1 MAAALP
7 CLYSFRRC
15 PYAMRA
21 RLALAAAGV
30 QPGRDLELREVAL
43 KAKPPELV
51 QCSPKGSV
59 PVLVLPDGA
68 VIEESLAIMRWA
80 LAQADP
86 QGWLA
91 GWSAADQEVMDAL
104 IAENDGPFKHHLDR
118 FKYPDRYPGET
129 LEPHRLAALAILQR
143 WNNRLGAGWM
153 LGDLPCLA
161 DWALLPFVRQFRL
174 ADPEGFEAE
183 PDLEPLQCWL
193 ARFLASRELAAVMD
207 PPWAKRIAWRS
218 SGWLYHL
225 ALRGEWAEA
234 LRDGSYR
241 RSTRGR
247 SLEEV
252 GFIHLSAAHQ
262 VEATA
267 QRFYADLPP
276 GQVLLLSL
284 DPQRLAAAGLKLIE
298 EPAPGSGE
306 LFPHL
311 YGALPLEAV
320 LLAQP
325 LEP

>member
-1 MAAALP
+1 
-7 CLYSFRRC
+7 
-15 PYAMRA
+15 MRA
-21 RLALAAAGV
+21 RLALAAAGL
-30 QPGRDLELREVAL
+30 QPGRDVALREVAL
-43 KAKPPELV
+43 KAKPPELL
-51 QCSPKGSV
+51 QSSPKGTV

-68 VIEESLAIMRWA
+68 VLEESLAIMRWA

-91 GWSAADQEVMDAL
+91 GWSAADREVMDAL

-129 LEPHRLAALAILQR
+129 SEPHRHAAVTILQR
-143 WNNRLGAGWM
+143 WSSRLGAGWL
-153 LGDLPCLA
+153 LGDRPCLA

-174 ADPEGFEAE
+174 ADPDGFAAE
-183 PDLEPLQCWL
+183 PGLEPLQRWL
-193 ARFLASRELAAVMD
+193 ARFLVSGELTAVMGH
-207 PPWAKRIAWRS
+207 PWAERSAWRS
-218 SGWLYHL
+218 PGWLYHL

-234 LRDGSYR
+234 RRSGSYR

-267 QRFYADLPP
+267 QRFYADLPA
-276 GQVLLLSL
+276 GEVVLLSV
-284 DPQRLAAAGLKLIE
+284 DPQRVAAAGLE
-298 EPAPGSGE
+298 VRHEPAPVSGE

-311 YGALPLEAV
+311 YGALPLETV

-325 LEP
+325 FDP